1 MRCRACMGLGVF
13 LAVLGLGLGVA
24 GSLARSRSRS
34 VDAPNAM
41 WAGAAFAVLGVYLL
55 AGARQER
62 RP

>member
-1 MRCRACMGLGVF
+1 MGLGVF